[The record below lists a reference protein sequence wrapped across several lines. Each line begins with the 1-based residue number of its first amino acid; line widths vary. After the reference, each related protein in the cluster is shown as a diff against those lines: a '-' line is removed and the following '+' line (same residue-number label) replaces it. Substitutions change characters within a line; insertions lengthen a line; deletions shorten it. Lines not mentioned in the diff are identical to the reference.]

1 MKNYLVH
8 YRTAER
14 DSVSLRVRQNWID
27 NKSTTKESGNFL
39 EKKAENGLLVF
50 PVSIHRKT

>member
-14 DSVSLRVRQNWID
+14 DSVSLRVKQNWID
-27 NKSTTKESGNFL
+27 NKSTQRVKFQ
-39 EKKAENGLLVF
+39 K
-50 PVSIHRKT
+50 RKPKIRMVY

>member
-27 NKSTTKESGNFL
+27 NKSTQRREYR
-39 EKKAENGLLVF
+39 KKA
-50 PVSIHRKT
+50 K